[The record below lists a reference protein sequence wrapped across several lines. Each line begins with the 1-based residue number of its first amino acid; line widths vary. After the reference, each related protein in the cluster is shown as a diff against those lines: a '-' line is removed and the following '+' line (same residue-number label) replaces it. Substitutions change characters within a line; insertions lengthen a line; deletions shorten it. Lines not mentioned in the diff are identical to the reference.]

1 MSQERFYTRSDQS
14 TTDSLPVHG
23 APEEILDLGKVTTHI
38 ERAIQ
43 RGRYT
48 GPVDPLEYLQERKC
62 LLTVDD
68 DRFATVA
75 AVLCF
80 GRQPQQFFPRAGVD
94 IGHYRGT
101 LPVSHEVIHLE
112 KVGGTIFDQLARIET
127 YLWTNT
133 HHGMTLVPGKFERV
147 EVHSYPQIAIR
158 ELCVNMLG
166 HRDYTIHAS
175 AGRVMLFKNR
185 IEWASP
191 GGLPP
196 GVTIDNILNEQHS
209 RNPLVLDLLYDAGFV
224 EAFGQGLN
232 TVFAVM
238 ETDGLPAPTFLDTGS
253 SFIVT
258 AFGRMEDSFAQDIY
272 AQLSEVQQTI
282 VDFVRAR
289 GSASPQE
296 IRDLLPNR
304 SRRSVQR
311 DTSDL
316 VEAQLIEASGEGR
329 ALRYRVPLAP

>member
-1 MSQERFYTRSDQS
+1 MSQGRFYTRADQV
-14 TTDSLPVHG
+14 TTDCLPVRG
-23 APEEILDLGKVTTHI
+23 VPEDILDLRKIAAHL

-43 RGRYT
+43 RNRYT
-48 GPVDPLEYLQERKC
+48 GSPDPLDYLRERKC
-62 LLTVDD
+62 LIEVDGEQ
-68 DRFATVA
+68 FATVA

-80 GRQPQQFFPRAGVD
+80 GCHPQQFFPRASVD

-101 LPVSHEVIHLE
+101 LPVSHEVLHLE
-112 KVGGTIFDQLARIET
+112 KVGGTIFDQLARIEA

-158 ELCVNMLG
+158 ELCVNMLA

-175 AGRVMLFKNR
+175 AGRVMLFRNR

-196 GVTIDNILNEQHS
+196 GVTVDNILNEQHS

-224 EAFGQGLN
+224 EAFGQGLD

-238 ETDGLPAPTFLDTGS
+238 AEEGLPTPTLHDTGS

-258 AFGRMEDSFAQDIY
+258 AFGRMEDAFAQDRY
-272 AQLSEVQQTI
+272 AQLSDTQQKI
-282 VDFVRAR
+282 IDFIRTR

-296 IRDLLPNR
+296 IRDLLPER
-304 SRRSVQR
+304 SRRSLQR

-316 VEAQLIEASGEGR
+316 VETQFIEANGEGR
-329 ALRYRVPLAP
+329 ALRYRLPIQP